1 MDALTVFS
9 LIWLTVCLG
18 FVGTRLYRIA
28 LDLEEWE
35 ETRVRRA
42 VARYNSSV
50 KEDT

>member
-18 FVGTRLYRIA
+18 FVGTRLHRIA

-35 ETRVRRA
+35 EAHVRRA
-42 VARYNSSV
+42 VVRYNSSI
-50 KEDT
+50 KEYT

>member
-9 LIWLTVCLG
+9 LIWLTACLG

-35 ETRVRRA
+35 ESRVRRA
-42 VARYNSSV
+42 VVRYNSSI
-50 KEDT
+50 KEYT

>member
-18 FVGTRLYRIA
+18 FVGTHLHRIA

-35 ETRVRRA
+35 ETRVRQA
-42 VARYNSSV
+42 VARYNDSI
-50 KEDT
+50 KERT